1 MKFDYL
7 KYRYVFLI
15 FSLLI
20 IIGGIAYGLVTGYRF
35 DIDFKGGTS
44 IQVDLG
50 EEFDNN
56 EVGKIVSD
64 ITGNVPLVQKMT
76 GGNSSVSIT
85 CEPITEEISDK
96 VVEALKARYTNMQE
110 PSLKNIQPSYGKE
123 LLNSALLAVGVAIVV
138 ILLYVG
144 IRFKILGFSAAVTAI
159 LALVHDVLFVIA
171 IYGII
176 KFPIN
181 STFVAVIL
189 TIIGYSI
196 NDTII
201 VYDRIRENKKKVT
214 RSKDLKDTINLSISQ
229 IIKRTVLT
237 SLTTVT
243 AVIVVYVFALINNQ
257 QVLQEFSLP
266 LIIGVITG
274 TYSSIFIASSLWYS
288 FDKLVLKFKGNTKGK
303 KN

>member
-7 KYRYVFLI
+7 KYKYVFLI
-15 FSLLI
+15 FSFLV
-20 IIGGIAYGLVTGYRF
+20 IIGGITYGLVTGYRF

-56 EVGKIVSD
+56 EIENIVSEV
-64 ITGNVPLVQKMT
+64 TGNKPLVQKMT

-85 CEPITEEISDK
+85 CEPITEEVSDK
-96 VVEALKARYTNMQE
+96 VVDALKTRYTSMQE
-110 PSLKNIQPSYGKE
+110 PSVKNIQPSYGKE
-123 LLNSALLAVGVAIVV
+123 MLNSALLAVGVAIVV

-144 IRFKILGFSAAVTAI
+144 IRFKTLGFSAAVTAI
-159 LALVHDVLFVIA
+159 LALVHDVLFVVA

-214 RSKDLKDTINLSISQ
+214 RSKDLKETINLSISQ
-229 IIKRTVLT
+229 VLKRTILT

-266 LIIGVITG
+266 LIIGVIAG

-288 FDKLVLKFKGNTKGK
+288 LDKVILKLKGNTNSRK
-303 KN
+303 K

>member
-1 MKFDYL
+1 MKFNYL
-7 KYRYVFLI
+7 KYRYIFLI
-15 FSLLI
+15 FSLLV
-20 IIGGIAYGLVTGYRF
+20 IIGGIAYGLVTDYRF
-35 DIDFKGGTS
+35 DIDFKGGTT

-50 EEFDNN
+50 QEFDNN
-56 EVGKIVSD
+56 EIENLVADVTSTK
-64 ITGNVPLVQKMT
+64 PLVQKMT

-85 CEPITEEISDK
+85 CEPIEQETSDK
-96 VVEALKARYTNMQE
+96 VVEALKSKYTNMQE
-110 PSLKNIQPSYGKE
+110 PSVKNIQPSYGKE

-144 IRFKILGFSAAVTAI
+144 IRFKTLGFSAAITAI
-159 LALVHDVLFVIA
+159 IALIHDVLFIVA

-229 IIKRTVLT
+229 VIKRTILT

-266 LIIGVITG
+266 LIIGVLVG

-288 FDKLVLKFKGNTKGK
+288 LDKVILKVKEKNNGK
-303 KN
+303 RK

>member
-1 MKFDYL
+1 MKFNYL
-7 KYRYVFLI
+7 KYRYIFLI
-15 FSLLI
+15 FSLLV
-20 IIGGIAYGLVTGYRF
+20 IIGGIAYGLVTDYRF
-35 DIDFKGGTS
+35 DIDFKGGTT

-50 EEFDNN
+50 QEFDNN
-56 EVGKIVSD
+56 EIENLVAEVTSTK
-64 ITGNVPLVQKMT
+64 PLVQKMT

-85 CEPITEEISDK
+85 CEPIEQETSDK
-96 VVEALKARYTNMQE
+96 VVEALKSKYTNMQE
-110 PSLKNIQPSYGKE
+110 PSVKNIQPSYGKE

-144 IRFKILGFSAAVTAI
+144 IRFKTLGFSAAITAI
-159 LALVHDVLFVIA
+159 IALIHDVLFIVA

-229 IIKRTVLT
+229 VIKRTILT

-266 LIIGVITG
+266 LIIGVLVG

-288 FDKLVLKFKGNTKGK
+288 LDKVILKVKEKNNGK
-303 KN
+303 RK